1 MTRWKAC
8 LAVLLLGST
17 TASADIRQLSLPA
30 NDLVYDPGT
39 HGIYA
44 TVPSSGGAIGN
55 SVTAIDPETGQI
67 GPSVFIGSEPGRL
80 ALSDDGQYLYVGLNG
95 AAAVRRFDL
104 TSQTAGPQFSLG
116 LSPITGPLL
125 PGEIAVA
132 PGHPETIAVAL
143 GNGGVAIYD

>member
-1 MTRWKAC
+1 MTRWKVC

-39 HGIYA
+39 HRIYA
-44 TVPSSGGAIGN
+44 TVPSSAGAIGN

-80 ALSDDGQYLYVGLNG
+80 ALSDDGMYLDVGPVT
-95 AAAVRRFDL
+95 AVLR
-104 TSQTAGPQFSLG
+104 
-116 LSPITGPLL
+116 LL
-125 PGEIAVA
+125 PLPAPPSAPNPMTAAPVA
-132 PGHPETIAVAL
+132 GRS
-143 GNGGVAIYD
+143 